1 MKRSELLLS
10 AILLPLDL
18 GAILLAGISAYSLR
32 FDSSFS
38 SMAPIFFQVPFWT
51 YFKTLMI
58 ISAVWLLVFIFSGL
72 YNLHQERRLR
82 NEIKKII
89 IACSL
94 GLVLVVI
101 YIFFFRELFSS
112 RFIVL
117 AAYIL
122 AMVYMSLVRIIV
134 LAIKRGLYKH
144 GFGLRRVVLVG
155 SSKTAEILLHE
166 FSTQKSLGYE
176 VVKRFDGFG
185 SDEASEMEKILGFKN
200 VDEVIQSDPNLSK
213 AEVLRLYDFAD
224 EHHIT
229 FKYAADLL
237 DTKVLRVEMAEI
249 AGVPIAEVKKT
260 PLDGWGRIMKR
271 LFDIVGALILII
283 LASPIL
289 LITALLIKLDSRG
302 PVFYKNE
309 RVSKDGVFKLFKF
322 RSMCIQYCVGQDYD
336 SNKDALEYEKQL
348 IAKQNTKEGPVY
360 KIGNDPRITRFGH
373 FIRRWSIDELPQFFN
388 VLFGSMSLVGP
399 RPHQLREVEKY
410 QAHHKKVLSIKPGIT
425 GMAQV
430 SGRSD
435 LSFED
440 EVKLDTYY
448 IENWS
453 MWVDLIILLKTPL
466 AVLRSRKVA

>member
-18 GAILLAGISAYSLR
+18 AALLVAGISAYYLR
-32 FDSSFS
+32 FTDIFTSL
-38 SMAPIFFQVPFWT
+38 APVIFRLPFLA
-51 YFKTLMI
+51 YFRILLV
-58 ISAVWLLVFIFSGL
+58 ISGVWLVLFVFSGL
-72 YNLHQERRLR
+72 YNLNQERKLR
-82 NEIKKII
+82 NEIKKVIM
-89 IACSL
+89 ACSL
-94 GLVLVVI
+94 GLVAVVI

-122 AMVYMSLVRIIV
+122 AMIYMSLARIIV
-134 LAIKRGLYKH
+134 LAIKRGLYSH
-144 GFGLRRVVLVG
+144 GLGLKRIVLIG
-155 SSKTAEILLHE
+155 SGKTAEILLHE
-166 FSTQKSLGYE
+166 FSTNKKLGYK
-176 VVKRFDGFG
+176 VVKRFDNFG
-185 SDEASEMEKILGFKN
+185 LEEANELETILGFKEIN
-200 VDEVIQSDPNLSK
+200 EVIQSDLNLSK
-213 AEVLRLYDFAD
+213 AEILRLYDFAD
-224 EHHIT
+224 EHHLT

-237 DTKVLRVEMAEI
+237 DTKVLRVEVSEL

-260 PLDGWGRIMKR
+260 PLDGWGRILKR
-271 LFDIVGALILII
+271 LFDIIVSLLLIIITSPILII
-283 LASPIL
+283 
-289 LITALLIKLDSRG
+289 TAILIKLDSRG

-309 RVSKDGVFKLFKF
+309 RVSKDGFFKLFKF
-322 RSMCIQYCVGQDYD
+322 RSMASQYCVGDEYD
-336 SNKDALEYEKQL
+336 NNQQALAYEKEL

-360 KIGNDPRITRFGH
+360 KIGNDPRITRVGR

-388 VLFGSMSLVGP
+388 VFMGNMSLVGP
-399 RPHQLREVEKY
+399 RPHQPREVEKY
-410 QAHHKKVLSIKPGIT
+410 QLHHKKVLTIKPGIT

-453 MWVDLIILLKTPL
+453 IWLDLVILLKTPM
-466 AVLRSRKVA
+466 AVLRSRTAA

>member
-18 GAILLAGISAYSLR
+18 AALLVAGISAYYLR
-32 FDSSFS
+32 FTDIFTSL
-38 SMAPIFFQVPFWT
+38 APVIFRLPFLA
-51 YFKTLMI
+51 YFRILLV
-58 ISAVWLLVFIFSGL
+58 ISGVWLVLFVFSGL
-72 YNLHQERRLR
+72 YNLNQERKLR
-82 NEIKKII
+82 NEIKKVIM
-89 IACSL
+89 ACSL
-94 GLVLVVI
+94 GLVAVVI

-122 AMVYMSLVRIIV
+122 AMIYMSLARIIV
-134 LAIKRGLYKH
+134 LAIKRGLYSH
-144 GFGLRRVVLVG
+144 GLGLKRIVLIG
-155 SSKTAEILLHE
+155 SGKTAEILLHE
-166 FSTQKSLGYE
+166 FSTNKKLGYE
-176 VVKRFDGFG
+176 VVKRFDNFG
-185 SDEASEMEKILGFKN
+185 LEEANELETILGFKEIN
-200 VDEVIQSDPNLSK
+200 EVIQSDLNLSK
-213 AEVLRLYDFAD
+213 AEILRLYDFAD
-224 EHHIT
+224 EHHLT

-237 DTKVLRVEMAEI
+237 DTKVLRVEVSEL

-260 PLDGWGRIMKR
+260 PLDGWGRILKR
-271 LFDIVGALILII
+271 LFDIIVSLLLIIITSPILII
-283 LASPIL
+283 
-289 LITALLIKLDSRG
+289 TAILIKLDSRG

-309 RVSKDGVFKLFKF
+309 RVSKDGFFKLFKF
-322 RSMCIQYCVGQDYD
+322 RSMASQYCVGDEYD
-336 SNKDALEYEKQL
+336 NNQQALAYEKEL

-360 KIGNDPRITRFGH
+360 KIGNDPRITRVGR

-388 VLFGSMSLVGP
+388 VFMGNMSLVGP
-399 RPHQLREVEKY
+399 RPHQPREVEKY
-410 QAHHKKVLSIKPGIT
+410 QLHHKKVLTIKPGIT

-453 MWVDLIILLKTPL
+453 IWLDLVILLKTPM
-466 AVLRSRKVA
+466 AVLRSRTAA